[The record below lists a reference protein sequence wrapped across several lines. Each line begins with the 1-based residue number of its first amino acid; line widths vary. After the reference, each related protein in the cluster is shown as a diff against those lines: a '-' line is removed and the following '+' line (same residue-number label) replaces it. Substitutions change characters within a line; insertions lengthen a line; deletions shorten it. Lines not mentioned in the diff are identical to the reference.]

1 MIRVGV
7 IGTYDASPSDLF
19 GVDLMQYLAA
29 YGCAPSAIVYRTG
42 GATRADAPLN
52 TPHPVDATRSVLQ
65 VSRFDEPAATDAV
78 RRLSLDLLV
87 YAGGRDILRPGILGA
102 ARLGCLGGHYG
113 PLPAI
118 RGMGT
123 VEWSVLTGHP
133 IVVTIQRM
141 ARGVDTGDIVMQ
153 SPVTLRADDTFTSIR
168 NRCYYWLKV
177 MMAVAV
183 RAIDANPSL
192 ASPNRVEEGAQYY
205 RLHPDMAALAERR
218 LADRLR
224 QYAGHSW
231 ARWPRGRQR
240 LDSKFRV

>member
-1 MIRVGV
+1 MRIGV
-7 IGTYDASPSDLF
+7 IGTYDASPADLF

-29 YGCAPSAIVYRTG
+29 YGCPPSAIVFRTG
-42 GATRADAPLN
+42 GETRADAPLN
-52 TPHPVDATRSVLQ
+52 TPCPVDATRSVLQ
-65 VSRFDEPAATDAV
+65 VSRFDEPVAMDAV
-78 RRLSLDLLV
+78 QRLGLDLLV
-87 YAGGRDILRPGILGA
+87 YAGGRDILRPGILEA

-153 SPVTLRADDTFTSIR
+153 SPVALRADDTFTSIR

-183 RAIDANPSL
+183 RAVAADPSMAL
-192 ASPNRVEEGAQYY
+192 PNRVEEGAQYY
-205 RLHPDMAALAERR
+205 RLHPDMVALAERR
-218 LADRLR
+218 LAHRLR

-231 ARWPRGRQR
+231 VRWPSADTR
-240 LDSKFRV
+240 LHPK